1 MNIQEQILSI
11 QSMMGLIQEETLICK
26 HCNERTKKNIE
37 TLSPE
42 IKDKVIKFID
52 DVFTKFNKT
61 LTVTDSFR
69 SFDDQNK
76 LYCQGRSKDEFCIK
90 NKIPTTGNKVTRQKG
105 GCSKHNYGEAFDV
118 YFTTSNGI
126 VDLNTTMSEE
136 IAKIAENLGLEWG
149 GRWTEFV
156 DSPHFQSPGTLSSIS
171 VVTDMFCKAG
181 LQPFEGT

>member
-1 MNIQEQILSI
+1 
-11 QSMMGLIQEETLICK
+11 MMGLIQEETLICK

-52 DVFTKFNKT
+52 NVFTKFNKT

-126 VDLNTTMSEE
+126 DLNTTMTEE
-136 IAKIAENLGLEWG
+136 IAKIAEDLGLEWG
-149 GRWTEFV
+149 GRWPEFV
-156 DSPHFQSPGTLSSIS
+156 DSPHFQLPGKLSSDG
-171 VVTDMFCKAG
+171 VFTDNFCK
-181 LQPFEGT
+181 

>member
-1 MNIQEQILSI
+1 MNIQEQILRI

-52 DVFTKFNKT
+52 NVFTKFNKT

-126 VDLNTTMSEE
+126 DLNTTMTEE
-136 IAKIAENLGLEWG
+136 IAKIAEDLGLEWG
-149 GRWTEFV
+149 GRWPEFV